1 MLVTFSKPST
11 LCRLKQ
17 LANALSGMAEMF
29 VRPLMVVMAQDSKAP
44 LPMLVT
50 LLKPSMLAREL
61 QLKNASAPMWTS
73 FPPIS
78 SVFN

>member
-1 MLVTFSKPST
+1 
-11 LCRLKQ
+11 
-17 LANALSGMAEMF
+17 MAEMF

>member
-1 MLVTFSKPST
+1 
-11 LCRLKQ
+11 
-17 LANALSGMAEMF
+17 MF